1 MSSNLTLQSACRV
14 ILTALLAALLL
25 APASADALK
34 RVVVEPEEA
43 IEEKVGIAPPPK
55 VENPDPERS
64 ILVLGVGWNTGYG
77 ETSAIVDTDA
87 PALYANTINGHVN
100 DWFRQSVPGTFQ
112 NWKASAGRA
121 YRISPPAFTNPL
133 LPISCDHN
141 VFFKEVA
148 DRAEAAARADGFNP
162 DLYKLVVV
170 QWQGY
175 FCDMAGVQVG
185 RRIGLSE
192 TTTAPQHELGHYLG
206 LEHAT
211 SIACIDSRGANVP
224 LSENCASTEY
234 GDPYD
239 LMGRGTGAFNAVYE
253 YKLGWL
259 NNQFTDVAAGDYSA
273 SFTLR
278 PFTGPVRERRA
289 LRLRDGK
296 ATLWLEYRQQ
306 VGIDAPY
313 YNGRNISTTPGLVVH
328 REIANTEKGK
338 PISQLLDMT
347 PNQDP
352 ANAVLPVGQTWANPL
367 GEMKIRVDS
376 ATPEGVTVTIS
387 SQRVTVPD
395 VRGLSAA
402 QAETALLGAG
412 LKPTGFQ
419 GIIDP
424 TCNYIGVV
432 AATSPGAG
440 ARLMPGTAVTVALGQ
455 KDPTR
460 SCL

>member
-1 MSSNLTLQSACRV
+1 MAPHPTPRSLLRIV
-14 ILTALLAALLL
+14 LMALLATLLL

-34 RVVVEPEEA
+34 RVPVDPEEV
-43 IEEKVGIAPPPK
+43 IEEKSPPK
-55 VENPDPERS
+55 AETPDPNRS
-64 ILVLGVGWNTGYG
+64 ILVLGVGWNTGYSD
-77 ETSAIVDTDA
+77 TSAIVDTGA
-87 PALYANTINGHVN
+87 PAIYANTINGRVN
-100 DWFRQSVPGTFQ
+100 DWFRQSVPTFQ

-133 LPISCDHN
+133 LPASCDHN

-148 DRAEAAARADGFNP
+148 DRAEAAARADGVNP

-211 SIACIDSRGANVP
+211 SIACTDPGGANVP

-234 GDPYD
+234 GDAYD
-239 LMGRGTGAFNAVYE
+239 LMGRGTGAFNAVYANQ
-253 YKLGWL
+253 LGWL

-278 PFTGPVRERRA
+278 PFTGPIRERRA

-306 VGIDAPY
+306 VGIDAPF
-313 YNGRNISTTPGLVVH
+313 YNGRNISATPGLVVH
-328 REIANTEKGK
+328 REITNTEKGK

-347 PNQDP
+347 PTQDP

-376 ATPEGVTVTIS
+376 ASPEAVTVTIS

-402 QAETALLGAG
+402 KAEAALLAAG

-419 GIIDP
+419 GIADP

-432 AATSPGAG
+432 ATTSPGAG
-440 ARLMPGTAVTVALGQ
+440 ARLMPGTPVTVALGQ

-460 SCL
+460 PCQ

>member
-1 MSSNLTLQSACRV
+1 M
-14 ILTALLAALLL
+14 ALLAVLLL
-25 APASADALK
+25 APASADALR
-34 RVVVEPEEA
+34 RVPVEPEEVV
-43 IEEKVGIAPPPK
+43 EEKLPPPK
-55 VENPDPERS
+55 TETPDPNRS
-64 ILVLGVGWNTGYG
+64 ILVLGVGWNTSSPD
-77 ETSAIVDTDA
+77 TSAIVDTGA
-87 PALYANTINGHVN
+87 PAIYANTINGRVN
-100 DWFRQSVPGTFQ
+100 DWFRQSVPTFQ

-121 YRISPPAFTNPL
+121 YRINPPAFANPL
-133 LPISCDHN
+133 LPASCDPN

-148 DRAEAAARADGFNP
+148 DQAEAKARADGFNP

-170 QWQGY
+170 EWQGY
-175 FCDMAGVQVG
+175 FCDTTSRGGTGGMGGIQVG
-185 RRIGLSE
+185 RRIGLAE
-192 TTTAPQHELGHYLG
+192 ANTAPQHELGHYLG

-211 SIACIDSRGANVP
+211 SIACTDSRGASVP

-234 GDPYD
+234 GDSYD
-239 LMGRGTGAFNAVYE
+239 LMGRGTGAFNAVYANQF
-253 YKLGWL
+253 GWL
-259 NNQFTDVAAGDYSA
+259 DSQFTDVAAGDFSA

-278 PFTGPVRERRA
+278 PFTGAIRERRA

-306 VGIDAPY
+306 VGIDAPF
-313 YNGRNISTTPGLVVH
+313 YNGRNISATPGLIVH
-328 REIANTEKGK
+328 REIVNPKNGK

-347 PNQDP
+347 PTQDP
-352 ANAVLPVGQTWANPL
+352 ANAVLPVGQTWSNPL

-376 ATPEGVTVTIS
+376 AGPEGVTVTIS

-395 VRGLSAA
+395 VRGMSAA
-402 QAETALLGAG
+402 KAEAALLAAG

-419 GIIDP
+419 GITDP

-440 ARLMPGTAVTVALGQ
+440 ARLMPGTPVTVALGQ

-460 SCL
+460 PCQ